1 MGDGGKVKEDLSLVA
16 LVRDASVPV
25 LRIQFKLDS
34 NKAERINVEVQIFHL
49 QQEAGVC
56 VCGSFMK
63 GEHYVDPI

>member
-34 NKAERINVEVQIFHL
+34 NKAERINVAVQIFHL

-56 VCGSFMK
+56 VWQLHEG
-63 GEHYVDPI
+63 

>member
-34 NKAERINVEVQIFHL
+34 NKAARINVEVQIFHL

-56 VCGSFMK
+56 VWQLHEG
-63 GEHYVDPI
+63 

>member
-49 QQEAGVC
+49 QTGSWCVC
-56 VCGSFMK
+56 VAAS
-63 GEHYVDPI
+63 

>member
-1 MGDGGKVKEDLSLVA
+1 MGDGGKVTEDLSLAA

-56 VCGSFMK
+56 VCVCVAAS
-63 GEHYVDPI
+63 

>member
-56 VCGSFMK
+56 VAAS
-63 GEHYVDPI
+63 

>member
-1 MGDGGKVKEDLSLVA
+1 MGDGGKVKEDLSLAA

-34 NKAERINVEVQIFHL
+34 NKAERINVEVQIFHF

-56 VCGSFMK
+56 VCVAAS
-63 GEHYVDPI
+63 